1 MGRVVVCTEVS
12 CLVLVDLVVATGE
25 ERPEDLD
32 KGKKEDDTR
41 RDGDRDEDDD
51 ASREEIC
58 VGSQ

>member
-41 RDGDRDEDDD
+41 RDGDRDENDDT
-51 ASREEIC
+51 SREEVC